1 MTGKNLIIKN
11 DEIKA
16 HTGYTHK
23 FALQIIKEENAH
35 DPKGRV
41 FKQIF
46 VTAPLDD
53 NPNKH
58 VMMKPDPIYKFQ
70 SSQEYIGYLS
80 CAVED
85 SEAAFQFSKAFID
98 HFNNSYIM
106 FKQFAKE
113 AYNKVKGALND
124 LKILVLKIEQFNEVP
139 LNTDFNQTLC
149 EMVESNILHGIYPK
163 LFNAMIEFHTEQER
177 VLIENCE
184 KVKEHPD
191 KLGFD
196 ADLEGIEFEESAQ
209 VMNSINQLRTPWE
222 KLEIF
227 CKLAMSIE
235 KECKRFL
242 YRVNVAKAEKWEM
255 SADQYFPLLIY
266 FIIMNKPKNLQA
278 NLTFVTE
285 FAIAQGSGG
294 KKYHLTNLL
303 AAVHT
308 ICKIAEEINAA
319 RPRSTGI
326 EKNGKNEGLDGDS
339 PFE

>member
-1 MTGKNLIIKN
+1 MIKPSPYVDNLFQTMTGKSLIIKN

-35 DPKGRV
+35 DQKGRV

-85 SEAAFQFSKAFID
+85 SEAASKFALSFVE

-113 AYNKVKGALND
+113 AYNKIKGALND
-124 LKILVLKIEQFNEVP
+124 LKTLVLKIEQFNEVP
-139 LNTDFNQTLC
+139 LNLDYNQALC
-149 EMVESNILHGIYPK
+149 EMVESNVLFGVYHK
-163 LFNAMIEFHTEQER
+163 LFSHMVEFHADQER
-177 VLIENCE
+177 ILIEKCE
-184 KVKEHPD
+184 VVLRDKD
-191 KLGFD
+191 KLGVD
-196 ADLEGIEFEESAQ
+196 PLLVDILFEDSQE
-209 VMNSINQLRTPWE
+209 VMNSINEFRTPWE
-222 KLEIF
+222 KLEILV
-227 CKLAMSIE
+227 KLAQSIE
-235 KECKRFL
+235 KECKKYLF
-242 YRVNVAKAEKWEM
+242 KIDMKIAEKWEM
-255 SADQYFPLLIY
+255 SADKYFPLLIY
-266 FIIMNKPKNLQA
+266 FIVLSKPKNLQA

-285 FAIAQGSGG
+285 FSVASGSGG
-294 KKYHLTNLL
+294 KRYHLTNFL

-308 ICKIAEEINAA
+308 ICKIAEESEVGEEVK
-319 RPRSTGI
+319 RR
-326 EKNGKNEGLDGDS
+326 
-339 PFE
+339 